1 MNIVRSFANFLENR
15 GYGTFGDD
23 IFIGGAPLEA
33 DMCWWIVSGGG
44 SSSIKN
50 QTGERV
56 KNYLISVFYRNIDAE
71 DVYESLQELEEDLN
85 SKECLELE
93 DYETVEVEAI
103 SFPADQDL
111 DSEDR
116 TVGLLQVNLRVYQD

>member
-1 MNIVRSFANFLENR
+1 M
-15 GYGTFGDD
+15 
-23 IFIGGAPLEA
+23 
-33 DMCWWIVSGGG
+33 SGGG

-56 KNYLISVFYRNIDAE
+56 KDYLVSVFYRNVDAE

-93 DYETVEVEAI
+93 DYETVEIEAV